1 MKTYIHDGKRKLFD
15 EKICLSENIYFHG
28 THFDNAPAVEREGIK
43 RPRYPQSVLDLV
55 NEYKKICLTLG
66 LSHALETFDYTYK
79 GKQDIVFLTEA
90 CTPAAHYVK
99 SVGGEKMNTLLIS
112 AYRLR
117 KLIEDEKHFKEQM
130 SNAEKRYERA
140 GYGEEKV
147 RCEKRLHAFKN
158 IQQYKPLLDKSDNVF
173 EKYPQ
178 FFNAKSNKGVVYA
191 LRADGLELENQRNQG
206 INTAYVPVDN
216 IIAKS
221 TFEIGSI
228 GNPCLA

>member
-1 MKTYIHDGKRKLFD
+1 M
-15 EKICLSENIYFHG
+15 SENIYFHG
-28 THFDNAPAVEREGIK
+28 THADNAPAVERDGIR
-43 RPRYPQSVLDLV
+43 RPRYPQPILDLV

-66 LSHALETFDYTYK
+66 LSHALKTFDYTYK
-79 GKQDIVFLTEA
+79 GEQDIVFLAEA

-117 KLIEDEKHFKEQM
+117 KLIEDEIHFKEQM
-130 SNAEKRYERA
+130 RIAEQRYERA

-147 RCEKRLHAFKN
+147 SCEKRLHAFKN
-158 IQQYKPLLDKSDNVF
+158 IQQYEGLLYKSDKVF
-173 EKYPQ
+173 ETYPK
-178 FFNAKSNKGVVYA
+178 FFKAKSNKGVVYA
-191 LRADGLELENQRNQG
+191 LHAEGLVLEDQGNQG
-206 INTAYVPVDN
+206 KNTSYVPVDN

-228 GNPCLA
+228 GNPCLTCKDKQQAKKK